1 MRTTFE
7 IQENKFDVTY
17 FVNKI
22 KEDLKE
28 FEFKTFN
35 LGISFQFDMPEDEKV
50 LLKKEFQY
58 NLTVE
63 LEKELNKQRIDEN
76 SDIEITIDYN
86 YLFIT
91 YYVRSTYIYGTYNK
105 YSRELPQTTY
115 YCFKCKG
122 RGCDFCK
129 NTGKLSES
137 SVQETIQKYFLKAF
151 KGKDAKFHGAGRED
165 INVRM
170 LGNGREFII
179 EIEEPKIR
187 ELTTENLKKLE
198 KEVNQEKDVKVNNLK
213 MVNKLKVQE
222 IKSTKYTKLYEA
234 TVKTEKEITEEDLK
248 KIELNKI
255 IEIKQ
260 KTPTRVKRRRV
271 DKIRERTAEIKKIE
285 FINSTHFKIEIKAE
299 SGLYIKEFISGNN
312 NRTNPSISEIL
323 NNNSLCE
330 ELDVIWIYR

>member
-7 IQENKFDVTY
+7 IQKNKYDTTY

-22 KEDLKE
+22 KEDIKDFE
-28 FEFKTFN
+28 FETFN
-35 LGISFQFDMPEDEKV
+35 LGISFPFDITEDEKI

-58 NLTVE
+58 SLTKS
-63 LEKELNKQRIDEN
+63 LEKELSKKRVDEN
-76 SDIEITIDYN
+76 SDIEITVDYN
-86 YLFIT
+86 YLFLT
-91 YYVRSTYIYGTYNK
+91 YFIRPTYIYGIYNK
-105 YSRELPQTTY
+105 YSRVLPQTTY

-137 SVQETIQKYFLKAF
+137 SVQETIQKYFIKAF
-151 KGKDAKFHGAGRED
+151 KGKEAKFHGAGRED
-165 INVRM
+165 INVLM

-187 ELTTENLKKLE
+187 ELSLEELKKLE
-198 KEVNQEKDVKVNNLK
+198 EEINQEKDVKVNNLK
-213 MVNKLKVQE
+213 MVNKSKVQE
-222 IKSTKYTKLYEA
+222 IKSSKYSKLYEA
-234 TVKTEKEITEEDLK
+234 IVETEKEITKDDLN
-248 KIELNKI
+248 KIELNKV

-271 DKIRERTAEIKKIE
+271 DKIRERTAEILKIE
-285 FINSTHFKIEIKAE
+285 EIDSNNFKIQIKAE

-312 NRTNPSISEIL
+312 QRTTPSISEIL
-323 NNNSLCE
+323 NNNSLCKQ
-330 ELDVIWIYR
+330 LDVIWIYR